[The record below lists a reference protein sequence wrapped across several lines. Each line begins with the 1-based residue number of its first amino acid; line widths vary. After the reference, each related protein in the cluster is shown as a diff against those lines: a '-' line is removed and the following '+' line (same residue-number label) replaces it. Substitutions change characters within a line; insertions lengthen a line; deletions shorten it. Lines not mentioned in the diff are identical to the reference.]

1 MTTQSESD
9 ARRQDE
15 RERQTA
21 FGPGGK
27 PSWWQRN
34 FGGGDSRSIPSPE
47 AADAWNRSQAEYEA
61 SGRAAAQRNRQRLDS
76 QTRTEAYDPG
86 ADMFD
91 PRNMK
96 PVDYQGRTIWTNDY
110 SNLPANRPQP
120 ATKLSSSGAITKKIS
135 PLVAQ
140 PSDTY
145 DVPPDAYSPNR
156 GIQPQF
162 SDTYDVPP
170 DQQPAPPYVATRYSD
185 EDYLPP
191 ARPQTVA
198 SLPPYVLPSGVGMP
212 YPPGTFDPRKPPAVT
227 AGGPRFPLVGAGG
240 ASGGG
245 GGGGGGG
252 PRWDQRYAN
261 WRNQKLEGANQWL
274 ENKLDALGRWNGK
287 VFAQGGPVGYAE
299 GGSTNDDDD
308 DGSVYNVPEA
318 PHGGTFMPVT
328 AFGVQN
334 RMSPSR
340 AVTSQAPAATPFA
353 AAKSSSDGGSDMFGG
368 LTKLLGPMLG
378 GMMGGGG
385 DGVTPSGPLGSGAGG
400 AYTTADVQPGG
411 ILGSLGGGMGF
422 GDIDMEIAD
431 WSGYAEGGPV
441 GMFEGGGMGGG
452 MPWMSLLNSGM
463 SLGKHIAGGQN
474 QMEVQPGS
482 YTYDPASSLWDAL
495 DPDKV
500 TNNQDQLIGGDIGRG
515 VGSVVGS
522 FFGPFAPAFTEG
534 FGRLG
539 TGIGALTSGKGIGA
553 AAESLAEGTPFDLLF
568 ADGGRVPYAQ
578 GGGSEDPLGWNTD
591 DGQDSNFMP
600 ATAFGGAA
608 PNLSPS
614 QAVIAQ
620 APAAA
625 PIAAPAG
632 GGGGGGGGGM
642 GDIFGMAMKL
652 APMAMTAFSDERLK
666 ENIKPVGKT
675 KSGMKV
681 IDYNYKGSPVRQR
694 GLSAQDVEKKR
705 PSAVGEV
712 GGFKTVDYGKAL
724 KASGGPIGMMRGG
737 YPELYTRAQRT
748 AFSTGGGD
756 NYVRPDGRG
765 NGRSDHIDASLS
777 PGEFVMDA
785 ETVSLAGDGDNNA
798 GAREFEKLRKNL
810 RAHKGKQ
817 LAKGK
822 FSPKAKPVAAYMS
835 GKLSAADRAAHAGV
849 SDGMRQM
856 GRR

>member
-27 PSWWQRN
+27 PSWWRRN
-34 FGGGDSRSIPSPE
+34 FGGGDSRSTPSPE

-61 SGRAAAQRNRQRLDS
+61 SGRAAAQRNRPRLDS

-110 SNLPANRPQP
+110 SNLPANKPQP

-162 SDTYDVPP
+162 SDNYDVPP
-170 DQQPAPPYVATRYSD
+170 DQQPAAPYVATRYSD

-191 ARPQTVA
+191 AGPQTVA

-240 ASGGG
+240 ASGGGG

-299 GGSTNDDDD
+299 GGSTSDDDN
-308 DGSVYNVPEA
+308 DGSVYDVPEA

-328 AFGVQN
+328 AFGAKGRV
-334 RMSPSR
+334 SPSR

-353 AAKSSSDGGSDMFGG
+353 VAKSSGDSGGDMFGG
-368 LTKLLGPMLG
+368 LTKMLGPMLG

-385 DGVTPSGPLGSGAGG
+385 DGVTPSGPLGTGEGG
-400 AYTTADVQPGG
+400 AYTTADSGAGG
-411 ILGSLGGGMGF
+411 ILGSLGGGMGGMDF

-431 WSGYAEGGPV
+431 WSGYAEGGRVP
-441 GMFEGGGMGGG
+441 MSMGG
-452 MPWMSLLNSGM
+452 MPWMGY
-463 SLGKHIAGGQN
+463 LGDIAGGVKEFADGDQGM
-474 QMEVQPGS
+474 QESADTP
-482 YTYDPASSLWDAL
+482 YDPLANVWEGLEGDGREQWSE
-495 DPDKV
+495 
-500 TNNQDQLIGGDIGRG
+500 NQRRFAAVGKPIGRAIGDWIVPGIGG
-515 VGSVVGS
+515 
-522 FFGPFAPAFTEG
+522 T
-534 FGRLG
+534 
-539 TGIGALTSGKGIGA
+539 IGAEIGERGA
-553 AAESLAEGTPFDLLF
+553 GSLGAVFEGRWGDAFNSATQGTPLTFINL
-568 ADGGRVPYAQ
+568 AHGGRVPYAQ
-578 GGGSEDPLGWNTD
+578 GGDTENPLDWGGGD
-591 DGQDSNFMP
+591 DGSSFMP
-600 ATAFGGAA
+600 ATAFGGAS

-625 PIAAPAG
+625 PMAAPAG

-642 GDIFGMAMKL
+642 GDIMGMVGKL
-652 APMAMTAFSDERLK
+652 APMAMMAFSDERLK
-666 ENIKPVGKT
+666 DNIKPVGKT
-675 KSGMKV
+675 KNGLKV
-681 IDYNYKGSPVRQR
+681 IQYNMKGSPRTQI

-705 PSAVGEV
+705 PSAVGNV

-724 KASGGPIGMMRGG
+724 KASGGPINMMRGG

-748 AFSTGGGD
+748 AFSTGGGEHH
-756 NYVRPDGRG
+756 VRPDGRG

-785 ETVSLAGDGDNNA
+785 ETVSLAGDGDNDA

-822 FSPKAKPVAAYMS
+822 FSPKAKPVESYMS